1 MTDKNK
7 TPSQSISTTAKKG
20 LAANVSKNLNKNLFS
35 SMSFRSK
42 TFRIPVSGLLT
53 IALNQEAPF
62 RRRKGFR
69 RSATWSYF

>member
-1 MTDKNK
+1 MMTDKSK
-7 TPSQSISTTAKKG
+7 TPSQSKKR
-20 LAANVSKNLNKNLFS
+20 LAANVSKNLDKNLFS